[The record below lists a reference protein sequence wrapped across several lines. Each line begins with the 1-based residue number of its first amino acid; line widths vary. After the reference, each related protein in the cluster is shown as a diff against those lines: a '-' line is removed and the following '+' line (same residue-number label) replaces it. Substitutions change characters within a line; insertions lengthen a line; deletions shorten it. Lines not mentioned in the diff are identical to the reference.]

1 MKGLYWCAHQECSSA
16 DRRRPFQLCL
26 DREYMKTPQR
36 SFVVEFKS
44 ARRQPKAPKNSIWG
58 DTDLKAL
65 AREVEEKASH
75 LFGSTAPATSCSAGT
90 GPAGPIISDPVSE
103 DAGDVDIV
111 RAVMP
116 SAEGAAIE
124 LPGQQEADRPAAEAV
139 ARVQKRQPRSQPG
152 TSSSETP
159 RKRVKVSPTQT
170 IQRRSK
176 VGHEDPGAQTR
187 TVEDPISLDELAALD
202 ADNKRLK
209 RLLAEQVHAQNLLL
223 KNMLARFGV
232 E

>member
-1 MKGLYWCAHQECSSA
+1 
-16 DRRRPFQLCL
+16 
-26 DREYMKTPQR
+26 MKTPQR

-75 LFGSTAPATSCSAGT
+75 LFSSTEAPATSCSPGI

-116 SAEGAAIE
+116 SADGAEIE
-124 LPGQQEADRPAAEAV
+124 MPGQQEADRPAAEAV
-139 ARVQKRQPRSQPG
+139 AQVQKRQSESQPG

-159 RKRVKVSPTQT
+159 RKRVKISPTRT
-170 IQRRSK
+170 IQRSSK

-187 TVEDPISLDELAALD
+187 TVKDPISLDELAALD